1 VKCYHQCLARGSK
14 VPIAEQ
20 IRLQVCLGDAL
31 MDLGRYAES
40 ERSLSRALTLGDRT
54 GSCHSS
60 TAQVLLLQEARPGE
74 ALEMVEKAME
84 LAAGGPSGDF
94 SYDWRYRLSNLI
106 SAGMW
111 AQKAWALALLNR
123 EAESRDAIEI
133 ASRSVNAATAGTPNY
148 YRTSRVVGP
157 DFRTLL
163 RTGVAEVQWR
173 IGMTLLALHDRTKA
187 ATHFAIARDADPQG
201 KYGKLS
207 QKQLN

>member
-1 VKCYHQCLARGSK
+1 
-14 VPIAEQ
+14 
-20 IRLQVCLGDAL
+20 
-31 MDLGRYAES
+31 
-40 ERSLSRALTLGDRT
+40 
-54 GSCHSS
+54 
-60 TAQVLLLQEARPGE
+60 
-74 ALEMVEKAME
+74 MVERAME

-187 ATHFAIARDADPQG
+187 ATHFAIARDADPQR

>member
-1 VKCYHQCLARGSK
+1 MRNRSDLSAARL
-14 VPIAEQ
+14 P
-20 IRLQVCLGDAL
+20 
-31 MDLGRYAES
+31 
-40 ERSLSRALTLGDRT
+40 LGDRT